1 MVATPL
7 NNNNSRPA
15 RSTASSWVAGEDFYQ
30 KLRNTPDIM
39 ISIQYNSD
47 ELLSFRINTV
57 QHGKIIYS
65 GVTAVGLQ
73 CQIGGKTYLLTQE
86 HFEQMSTREYRTLLE
101 CLGINSSELRT
112 GYLPKLSFGED
123 RDSQSV
129 DWEYLPETVLIL

>member
-15 RSTASSWVAGEDFYQ
+15 HSTSSSWVAGEDFYQ
-30 KLRNTPDIM
+30 KLKNTPDII

-47 ELLSFRINTV
+47 ELLSFRVNSV
-57 QHGKIIYS
+57 QHGEIIYS
-65 GVTAVGLQ
+65 GVTAIGLQ

-112 GYLPKLSFGED
+112 GHLPKLSFGED
-123 RDSQSV
+123 KDSQLV
-129 DWEYLPETVLIL
+129 NWEYLPKTALIM